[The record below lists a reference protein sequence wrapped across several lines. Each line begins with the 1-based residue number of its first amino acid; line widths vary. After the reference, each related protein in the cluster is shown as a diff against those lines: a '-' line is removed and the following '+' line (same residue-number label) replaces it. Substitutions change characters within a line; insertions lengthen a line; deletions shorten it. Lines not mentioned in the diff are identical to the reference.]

1 MVQKKGE
8 GSNSNEIVE
17 PILLSLRWCGNAS
30 TFPGAELITP
40 GEMSSQGISWIWAP
54 YGRREKELNKR

>member
-40 GEMSSQGISWIWAP
+40 GEMSSQGISWI
-54 YGRREKELNKR
+54 